1 MVHHNFGLFMN
12 WTGAQKGE
20 GYEYHLLAIAIATFL
35 MIRGAGAASVDR
47 LLYSS
52 PAGSRKQASAQTA

>member
-1 MVHHNFGLFMN
+1 MN

-35 MIRGAGAASVDR
+35 MIRGAGAASVDH

-52 PAGSRKQASAQTA
+52 PASSRKQASPQIA